1 MPHDTQI
8 IESQESQSFFKKWLP
23 LIVMG
28 LAIIIIVL
36 DTTLLN
42 VSLGT
47 IVRDLDTNI
56 QSLQWV
62 ISAYA
67 LTLAAFTIT
76 GGRFGDLFGRK
87 KMFMLGAIIFAIGS
101 FLASISHGVG
111 MLIIGESII
120 EGIGAALMMPATA
133 SLLVS
138 TYRGRDRALAL
149 GVWGGMAAAGA
160 ALGPVIGG
168 YLTTHYSWRWGFR
181 INIFVVLI
189 LLAGSLIIKEARDLE
204 EKPTIDWIGVLLSAL
219 GLSAI
224 VFAVIES
231 VNYGWW
237 RATDIFT
244 VGGQTFSFGGL
255 SVVPIALMAGILLMA
270 SFFIWEQKVVR
281 QGKTPL
287 VNMKI
292 FANKQFTAGAS
303 LTAVMS
309 IGQVGLIF
317 GLPVFLQGVLGLDAL
332 HTGYALLP
340 MSVGLLIMAPLGGYF
355 AKHFKPK
362 RIVQTGLLINVLALL
377 LLRQVLSATAES
389 STFILPL
396 LVYGAGMGL
405 AFSQLT
411 NITLSAVSVSE
422 SGEASGVNN
431 TLRQVG
437 SSFGTAII
445 GAIIITSVA
454 SGLSSGV
461 ENSTV
466 IPADR
471 RTQISQAAKEQSSN
485 IEFGI
490 PLSGQQLS
498 KVEVQ
503 ELKRISNESTVKAS
517 KEAFLITAVVT
528 SLAFLV
534 ATQLP
539 NVELRDLEKNESLAA
554 KPVAVH

>member
-1 MPHDTQI
+1 MR
-8 IESQESQSFFKKWLP
+8 QSFFRKWLP
-23 LIVMG
+23 LVVMG

-47 IVRDLDTNI
+47 IVRDLRTDI
-56 QSLQWV
+56 KSLQWV

-87 KMFMLGAIIFAIGS
+87 KMFMLGAVIFAVGS

-149 GVWGGMAAAGA
+149 GVWGGMAAAGS
-160 ALGPVIGG
+160 ALGPVVGG
-168 YLTTHYSWRWGFR
+168 YLTSNYSWRWGFR
-181 INIFVVLI
+181 INIFVVAL
-189 LLAGSLIIKEARDLE
+189 LLAGSVFIKESRDLE
-204 EKPTIDWIGVLLSAL
+204 EKPTLDWVGVLLSAS
-219 GLSAI
+219 GLTAV

-231 VNYGWW
+231 ANYGWW
-237 RATDIFT
+237 QAKSIFT
-244 VGGQTFSFGGL
+244 IGSQSFSLGGL
-255 SVVPIALMAGILLMA
+255 SIVPVALMMGVVLLAG
-270 SFFIWEQKVVR
+270 FFIWEQRVVR

-287 VNMKI
+287 VSMKL

-303 LTAVMS
+303 LTAIMS

-340 MSVGLLIMAPLGGYF
+340 VSIGLFIMAPLGGYF

-377 LLRQVLSATAES
+377 LLRQVLSLSADS
-389 STFILPL
+389 STFIAPL
-396 LVYGAGMGL
+396 LIYGAGMGL
-405 AFSQLT
+405 GFSQLT
-411 NITLSAVSVSE
+411 NITLSAVSVNE

-445 GAIIITSVA
+445 GAIIIASVA
-454 SGLSSGV
+454 NGLSNGV
-461 ENSTV
+461 ANSTV
-466 IPADR
+466 IPAEH
-471 RTQISQAAKEQSSN
+471 RTQIAQAAKAQSSN
-485 IEFGI
+485 IEFGV

-498 KVEVQ
+498 TAEAR
-503 ELKRISNESTVKAS
+503 ELKRISNNSTVKAS
-517 KEAFLITAVVT
+517 KEAFLITAAFT
-528 SLAFLV
+528 SLALLV
-534 ATQLP
+534 TSQLP
-539 NVELRDLEKNESLAA
+539 NVKLGDLEKNESLAA
-554 KPVAVH
+554 KPVTAH